1 MKLFYFHHFFVYE
14 KVLLHWK
21 IYNINAVDK
30 TENIQHLPQAFVFP
44 NFPRLISF
52 ESNSQIPFLVCC
64 FLLFCDDCFILYNC
78 SNFNELYSF
87 AILDPFCATW
97 KQQRTFSLK
106 TLSRI

>member
-1 MKLFYFHHFFVYE
+1 M
-14 KVLLHWK
+14 HWK

-30 TENIQHLPQAFVFP
+30 TENMQHLPQAFVFP

-64 FLLFCDDCFILYNC
+64 YLLFCGDILYNC
-78 SNFNELYSF
+78 SNFNKLYSF
-87 AILDPFCATW
+87 VILDPFRSTW
-97 KQQRTFSLK
+97 KQQTNFSLK